1 MKEKVK
7 QFFIEEKEDVLYILS
22 FKRSWFLLLIP
33 FCAVLMQTAS
43 FVPQLVEQWYSRG
56 FYNAVGGAL
65 SRLMSVFPFS
75 VLEALVVL
83 LLVGILALIVFLI
96 VKAVR
101 DKDYDSTRLMA
112 TILCVVSFIYGTAT
126 LLGGLNTYRVPFQVT
141 LGLVDTDFTR
151 QELLTLTEGLIED
164 ANREK
169 QLVEADE
176 DGAMV
181 LSRSFAETAQAA
193 ADIMAQAGEIYPTLA
208 GDFGVPKPV
217 FFSGAM
223 LSMNMA
229 GLYTNLTFEANIN
242 QDICDFMKPY
252 TMCHELT
259 HMRGYQREDD
269 ANLAAYLA
277 CMASDDPEFRYSAS
291 LEALLYAVRELEE
304 DEWEKL
310 APSLSEGVR
319 ADILAYNRMVD
330 SMGGPITDFFT
341 FLNDI
346 AIRSRGQSGGAA
358 TYGRMVMLLMDLQR
372 KGLMQ

>member
-75 VLEALVVL
+75 VLEVLVVL
-83 LLVGILALIVFLI
+83 LRVGILALIVFLI

-151 QELLTLTEGLIED
+151 QELLTLTESLIED

>member
-291 LEALLYAVRELEE
+291 LEALLYAVKELEE

>member
-126 LLGGLNTYRVPFQVT
+126 LLGLS
-141 LGLVDTDFTR
+141 
-151 QELLTLTEGLIED
+151 LI
-164 ANREK
+164 
-169 QLVEADE
+169 
-176 DGAMV
+176 
-181 LSRSFAETAQAA
+181 
-193 ADIMAQAGEIYPTLA
+193 
-208 GDFGVPKPV
+208 
-217 FFSGAM
+217 
-223 LSMNMA
+223 
-229 GLYTNLTFEANIN
+229 
-242 QDICDFMKPY
+242 
-252 TMCHELT
+252 H
-259 HMRGYQREDD
+259 
-269 ANLAAYLA
+269 
-277 CMASDDPEFRYSAS
+277 
-291 LEALLYAVRELEE
+291 
-304 DEWEKL
+304 
-310 APSLSEGVR
+310 
-319 ADILAYNRMVD
+319 IL
-330 SMGGPITDFFT
+330 
-341 FLNDI
+341 
-346 AIRSRGQSGGAA
+346 
-358 TYGRMVMLLMDLQR
+358 
-372 KGLMQ
+372 